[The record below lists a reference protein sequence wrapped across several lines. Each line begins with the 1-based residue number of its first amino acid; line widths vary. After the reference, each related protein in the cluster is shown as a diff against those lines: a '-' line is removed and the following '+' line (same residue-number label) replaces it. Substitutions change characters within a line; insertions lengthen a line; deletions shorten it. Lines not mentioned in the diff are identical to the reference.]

1 MLDNLSRQIAHCYF
15 RAIEC
20 RERAACSASPADRRF
35 YVEREQAWLTLAR
48 SYEFQERI
56 GRMVNELKRKAGP
69 GYFRPEQSFRTRS
82 PQCPT
87 CGVPMELQAI
97 GPLGRTIVEASL
109 CFERALFACT
119 NCRRLGEQLVTIARG

>member
-1 MLDNLSRQIAHCYF
+1 MLNDLSRQIAHCHF

-20 RERAACSASPADRRF
+20 KERAACSVCPADRRF

-48 SYEFQERI
+48 SYEFQERMTRI
-56 GRMVNELKRKAGP
+56 VNELKRKAER
-69 GYFRPEQSFRTRS
+69 GYLPPEQSFPIKP

-87 CGVPMELQAI
+87 CGIAMEFQARRPV
-97 GPLGRTIVEASL
+97 GPDFDETPSS
-109 CFERALFACT
+109 FERALFTCT